1 MDSTFLASYFLV
13 NIPYICPLRLG
24 NLLIIMALIHAQRS
38 GHRVIALIGGATAKI
53 GDPSGKTSER
63 AAMDDKEIER

>member
-1 MDSTFLASYFLV
+1 
-13 NIPYICPLRLG
+13 
-24 NLLIIMALIHAQRS
+24 MALIHAQRS

>member
-1 MDSTFLASYFLV
+1 M
-13 NIPYICPLRLG
+13 RLG

-63 AAMDDKEIER
+63 PAMDDKEIER